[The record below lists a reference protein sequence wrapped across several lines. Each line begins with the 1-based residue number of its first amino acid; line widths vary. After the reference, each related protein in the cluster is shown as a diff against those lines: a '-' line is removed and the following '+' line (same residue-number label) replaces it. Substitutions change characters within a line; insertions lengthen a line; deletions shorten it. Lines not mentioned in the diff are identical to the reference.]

1 MNMKNLLI
9 QKIPLLPLLE
19 LLSQLYE
26 EGAEYIDITGMASR
40 KEDTLG
46 IAVREEYYVSPKEE
60 LSEDELNKLI

>member
-1 MNMKNLLI
+1 MKNLLI

-26 EGAEYIDITGMASR
+26 EGAEYIDFTGESSK

-46 IAVREEYYVSPKEE
+46 IIVREDYYVSIKET

>member
-1 MNMKNLLI
+1 MKNLLI

-26 EGAEYIDITGMASR
+26 EGAEYIDLTGESSK

-46 IAVREEYYVSPKEE
+46 IIVREGYYASPKET

>member
-1 MNMKNLLI
+1 
-9 QKIPLLPLLE
+9 

-26 EGAEYIDITGMASR
+26 EGAEYIDFTGESSK

-46 IAVREEYYVSPKEE
+46 IIVREDYYVSTKET